1 LVAAEKLAIP
11 IAECVVFE
19 DAPNGIEAGRRS
31 GAGLVVG
38 VGSEALETDADI
50 VVKSLLGITFDGN
63 QLSIPEQ
70 IRLR

>member
-1 LVAAEKLAIP
+1 
-11 IAECVVFE
+11 
-19 DAPNGIEAGRRS
+19 
-31 GAGLVVG
+31 VVG